1 MNEFKNYKK
10 LKNGMIMIMYF
21 YNEKDS
27 QVSDNIAMIMM
38 MMIMIG

>member
-10 LKNGMIMIMYF
+10 LKNGMMMIMYF

-27 QVSDNIAMIMM
+27 QVSDNIAMMM